1 MKKSYNIYL
10 LLILTA
16 LFTACQSDEN
26 LPVQYPDGYNEIRFS
41 INTEKEQTSRV
52 SSGYRTWD
60 GNKDPATMGIYG
72 FYSLNATNF
81 SSCRIFDNISF
92 THSDESGT
100 IWQVTNDAD
109 KKYWP
114 DYTSFSSFD
123 FVGYMP
129 HQESNVNITYSSTNN
144 YTLSFSVAG
153 KAAVITDTK
162 QLPLISRIPVHTN
175 VTGGTIND
183 MEFDQTYTGF
193 KLQFKLGEKMDQVRD
208 FTIKSVKIKG
218 AASMFYSGGK
228 ISRTYTWNASS
239 WSANAITWSD
249 KTAASADA
257 DFSVPYADG
266 TAQGYDNTNKTL
278 LLNSSSYLQWGSNFY
293 VIPSTAS
300 AFTPTIE
307 VVYDVTTNPTEQSVL
322 TRKEVTSTIVL
333 NGTNFK
339 DYKDNVDD
347 KPVHLPGKVHPIQIL
362 IVPSYLYVLADAD
375 QHAGIIVV
383 PTSK

>member
-16 LFTACQSDEN
+16 LFTACQSDED

-41 INTEKEQTSRV
+41 INTANEISSRA

-60 GNKDPATMGIYG
+60 SAKDPATMGIYG

-92 THSDESGT
+92 SHSDGGSN

-109 KKYWP
+109 KKYWS

-129 HQESNVNITYSSTNN
+129 HQATNVAITNPSANN
-144 YTLSFSVAG
+144 YTLSFSVAD
-153 KAAVITDTK
+153 KAAVITDTRE
-162 QLPLISRIPVHTN
+162 LPLISRVPVHTD

-193 KLQFKLGEKMDQVRD
+193 KLQFKLGEKMDGVRD
-208 FTIKSVKIKG
+208 FIIKSVKVKG
-218 AASMFYSGGK
+218 AASMFSTGGK
-228 ISRTYTWNASS
+228 ISRTYSWGSA

-249 KTAASADA
+249 KTAASADV
-257 DFSVPYADG
+257 DFSVPYVNSDV
-266 TAQGYDNTNKTL
+266 TGYDNTYQTL
-278 LLNSSSYLQWGSNFY
+278 LLNSTSYLQWGADFY
-293 VIPSTAS
+293 VIPSTAV

-307 VVYDVTTNPTEQSVL
+307 VVYDVTTNPTEGSVV
-322 TRKEVTSTIVL
+322 TRKDVTSTIVL
-333 NGTNFK
+333 NSTNFK
-339 DYKDNVDD
+339 DYKDGVDG
-347 KPVHLPGKVHPIQIL
+347 KPVHQPGKVHPVQIL

-375 QHAGIIVV
+375 QHAGVIVV
-383 PTSK
+383 PETTP